1 MDDMLVKTTQ
11 VAVDYGGKRYAGLY
25 SVSANTL
32 IIRVPGIGSRAREVA
47 ESDDPKA
54 VAAMLLSDILAEAE
68 RAGTLT

>member
-1 MDDMLVKTTQ
+1 MLVKTTQ
-11 VAVDYGGKRYAGLY
+11 VAVDHGGKRYAGLY
-25 SVSANTL
+25 SVSAKTL

-54 VAAMLLSDILAEAE
+54 VASELMTDILAEAE